1 MLDFFGFQV
10 SVKSETELQQE
21 RNEKAAAELK
31 AKADETLDPLI
42 EAASAAAEQKTV
54 DDGHRTAATKEAV
67 SDIILCPVEAAR
79 LTTLIGR
86 DESY

>member
-31 AKADETLDPLI
+31 TTANETMDPLI
-42 EAASAAAEQKTV
+42 ESASAAAMEKTV
-54 DDGHRTAATKEAV
+54 DDGHRTAATKDAV
-67 SDIILCPVEAAR
+67 SDILPYPVG
-79 LTTLIGR
+79 GR
-86 DESY
+86 KTNNPHRPR